1 MLHTPYYD
9 PKKSYEENFKK
20 GPYGAFTDKKIFK
33 DKGEPQYE
41 FLGQKVYLPFGIP
54 AGPVLNS
61 KFVKGALDKGFDLV
75 VYKTVRSDIFP
86 CHPFPNIVHVNLKGN
101 LTLKRAQKPLVS
113 DLKYREPLS
122 ITNSFG
128 VPSKSPKD
136 WQKDVRKA
144 ISFAGKGQVTILSF
158 MGTVKKNQT
167 EKEFVDDFALSAKYA
182 LQTGAKILEV
192 NLSCPNIGNE
202 GLVCYNL
209 KVTEKA
215 LKAIRKVIG
224 KTPLIVK
231 TGYFEKD
238 EELKKFS
245 EIVNKYAD
253 AVSAINT
260 IAAPVV
266 DKKGNQALPGS
277 PMRLKSGVCGT
288 VIRWAGLDMVKR
300 LADLRKKMKFNYKIV
315 GVGGVMNASDYKKYR
330 KAGAD
335 VVMSAT
341 GSMWNPYLAQEIK
354 KNLKKL

>member
-9 PKKSYEENFKK
+9 PKKSYEENFDK
-20 GPYGAFTDKKIFK
+20 GPYGSFIDKKVFK
-33 DKGEPQYE
+33 NKGEPQYE

-61 KFVKGALDKGFDLV
+61 KFVKGALEKGFDLV
-75 VYKTVRSDIFP
+75 VYKTVRSDAFP
-86 CHPFPNIVHVNLKGN
+86 CHPFPNVLKVDLKGD
-101 LTLKRAQKPLVS
+101 LTLKRAQKPITTS
-113 DLKYREPLS
+113 TKYTEPLA

-128 VPSKSPKD
+128 VPSKSPKE
-136 WQKDVRKA
+136 WQKDVKKA
-144 ISFAGKGQVTILSF
+144 ISFAKKGQVTILSF

-167 EKEFVDDFALSAKYA
+167 ENEFIKDFAKSAKLA
-182 LQTGAKILEV
+182 LSTGAKILEV

-209 KVTEKA
+209 KITEKA
-215 LKAIRKVIG
+215 LRAIRKVIG
-224 KTPLIVK
+224 KVPLIVK

-238 EELKKFS
+238 EELKKFA
-245 EIVNKYAD
+245 EIINKYAQ

-266 DKKGNQALPGS
+266 DKNGNQALPGS

-288 VIRWAGLDMVKR
+288 VIRWAGVDMVKR
-300 LADLRKKMKFNYKIV
+300 LSDLRKKMKFDYKII
-315 GVGGVMNASDYKKYR
+315 GVGGVMNGHDYKKYR
-330 KAGAD
+330 VAGAD
-335 VVMSAT
+335 AVMSAT

-354 KNLKKL
+354 KNINH

>member
-9 PKKSYEENFKK
+9 PKKSYEENFNK
-20 GPYGAFTDKKIFK
+20 GPYGAFLDKKIYK

-41 FLGQKVYLPFGIP
+41 FLGKKVYLPFGIP

-61 KFVKGALDKGFDLV
+61 KFVKGALEKGFDLV
-75 VYKTVRSDIFP
+75 VYKTVRSDVFP
-86 CHPFPNIVHVNLKGN
+86 CHPFPNVLKVNLKGD
-101 LTLKRAQKPLVS
+101 LTLKRAQKPIITS
-113 DLKYREPLS
+113 TKYTEPLA

-128 VPSKSPKD
+128 VPSKSPED
-136 WQKDVRKA
+136 WQTDVKKA
-144 ISFAGKGQVTILSF
+144 ISYEKKGQVTILSF
-158 MGTVKKNQT
+158 MGTVRKNQT
-167 EKEFVDDFALSAKYA
+167 EDEFVKDFAIAAKYA
-182 LQTGAKILEV
+182 LQTGANILEV

-231 TGYFEKD
+231 TGYFEKQD
-238 EELKKFS
+238 ELKKFA
-245 EIVNKYAD
+245 EIVNKYAN

-277 PMRLKSGVCGT
+277 PMRLKSGVCGA

-300 LADLRKKMKFNYKIV
+300 LVELRKKNKFNYKIV
-315 GVGGVMNASDYKKYR
+315 GVGGVMNVNDYKKYI

-335 VVMSAT
+335 AVMSAT
-341 GSMWNPYLAQEIK
+341 GSMWNPYLAKEIK
-354 KNLKKL
+354 KSL